1 MLNIARRVAVGGGL
15 WVLALPGLAQQGAP
29 PPLKPG
35 PEHEVLKQDLGT
47 WDATVETMEP
57 GKPPAVSKGVET
69 VSLLEGGLWT
79 ITDFKG
85 TMMGAPFHG
94 HGTNGFDLVKKKY
107 VSTWVDSMS
116 AGIYLVEAAYDPKT
130 KTLKGRMEGPD
141 DHGVERPRHTG
152 LHHVHAR
159 AGRQGRPRHAD
170 LVQTAKVGQA
180 QRTSQRRGSVKQAL
194 LGQARSRMTC
204 DNGLER
210 GPPQQRTLDGAF
222 NTALESVR
230 VMIRD

>member
-130 KTLKGRMEGPD
+130 KTLKGRMEGP
-141 DHGVERPRHTG
+141 
-152 LHHVHAR
+152 
-159 AGRQGRPRHAD
+159 
-170 LVQTAKVGQA
+170 
-180 QRTSQRRGSVKQAL
+180 
-194 LGQARSRMTC
+194 
-204 DNGLER
+204 
-210 GPPQQRTLDGAF
+210 GPPGKAMTMNQTKERKDPDTRVFTMFMPGPDGKDVPAMRI
-222 NTALESVR
+222 SYKR
-230 VMIRD
+230 RK